1 MMKSLHAL
9 SVRVSVV
16 AMTAGLLLLTPVVAR
31 AQVNLLTNPS
41 FEAVDASAAPFYI
54 RNFSSTPGWTQLLDG
69 VDLIH
74 NNYTQGPAVLVDAS
88 DGVQFLDM
96 NQAGAI
102 GGIQQVVSALTGTTY
117 RLTLDTTAWATNSIG
132 GIIGYQLFDPTSAA
146 ILAQG
151 SFTDS
156 VGGAWVTRTLD
167 AVAASN
173 QIGVRIQG
181 IQAAQAGMGLD
192 NVRLSVAAAAPEPS
206 TLPLFAPAVL
216 MGLTLARRRTNRR
229 RAK

>member
-1 MMKSLHAL
+1 MMIRFP
-9 SVRVSVV
+9 VFVSQT
-16 AMTAGLLLLTPVVAR
+16 AMLTIVAGLLLLSAAPAG

-41 FEAVDASAAPFYI
+41 FEAVNASASPFFI
-54 RNFSSTPGWTQLLDG
+54 RNFSSTPGWTQFGDG

-96 NQAGAI
+96 NQAGAL
-102 GGIQQVVSALTGTTY
+102 GGIQQVVSALTGATY

-132 GIIGYQLFDPTSAA
+132 GTIGYQLFDPVSNGT
-146 ILAQG
+146 LASG

-156 VGGAWVTRTLD
+156 VGGTWVTRTLD
-167 AVAASN
+167 GIALSN

-181 IQAAQAGMGLD
+181 IQATQAGMGLD
-192 NVRLSVAAAAPEPS
+192 NVRLTVVSAAPEPA
-206 TLPLFAPAVL
+206 TLPLLAPVAL
-216 MGLTLARRRTNRR
+216 MGLSLVRRRTNRR
-229 RAK
+229 RAL